1 MKSAHISNLFFL
13 ILCILPSLTLLI
25 IYGYRYWYTFSL
37 TLSST
42 RCKLNFSNIAYLY
55 TILEYGANS
64 YIFCLI
70 RQISS
75 IKHNSRSPSLSHKK
89 STSDFSQWNKFEVLI
104 FLLPL
109 AGLEPARGEP
119 LDFESSASAN
129 SATAAWYGLA
139 VRPFKIISFK
149 ILYCNNFFPISKQSN
164 VAK

>member
-1 MKSAHISNLFFL
+1 MPGITVRIIDMKSAHISNLFFL

-70 RQISS
+70 RQIAS

-109 AGLEPARGEP
+109 AGLEQARGEP
-119 LDFESSASAN
+119 LDFQFYKPFRSIWNILVLNGTEKQAQ
-129 SATAAWYGLA
+129 TA
-139 VRPFKIISFK
+139 
-149 ILYCNNFFPISKQSN
+149 
-164 VAK
+164 